1 MPWLILGALGLLFF
15 AAKGKASTSS
25 GRTFVNGMPID
36 ANAPPEIVAL
46 VNQRIAEVPYTY
58 EGAVQLGQLLAG
70 TAAGLGPVY
79 PKASAAVWARLSQLE
94 AQFPQ
99 WFGPQPA

>member
-1 MPWLILGALGLLFF
+1 MPWLLLGGLALLFF
-15 AAKGKASTSS
+15 AAKSKSP
-25 GRTFVNGMPID
+25 GRTFSNGMPID

-46 VNQRIAEVPYTY
+46 VNQRISETPYTY
-58 EGAVQLGQLLAG
+58 DGAVELGQLLAG

-79 PKASAAVWARLSQLE
+79 PRASDAVWSRLRELQ